1 MSKGDNLG
9 NNNTSETI
17 NSKKTPQT
25 LEERTWEKISEH
37 LKKMVPA
44 DAYKRWFSESTLV
57 SFSEVECL
65 LAVPSDI
72 HELWIETNF
81 AKEFKAAISAVLGMD
96 CHPKIKCVESLTKE
110 ESASESDGENE
121 NGKKK
126 QSKGAN
132 SDELFEIEAEDEP
145 DEDQATLE
153 KKIKQIGLKQL
164 YNFQRFVVGDNN
176 QFAHAASQ
184 AVAGGTG
191 STYNP
196 LFIHGGSGL
205 GKTHLM
211 HSIGQEIIR
220 LNPRKKIA
228 LLTAEAFTNEFIT
241 ALQQG
246 KIDRFRNRYRKV
258 DMLLIDDVHFL
269 AGKEK
274 SQEEFFHTFNTLL
287 DSGTQVVL
295 TSDRPACEI
304 KLLAPRLMTRF
315 ESGLAVPLEPPH
327 LETRKAILQKKL
339 EDWNTEIAPEIID
352 MLAERITSSVRRL
365 EGALV
370 RVATYGSLGGGSL
383 TMPQV
388 EDLLADIL
396 REEASK
402 TPSIDQIQKTVSE
415 HFDMRLADMTSRRR
429 PAKIAYARQ
438 IAMFLSR
445 ELTRS
450 SLKEVGEAFG
460 GRDHGTII
468 HACRKITGDM
478 ETDHQTK
485 QSVSYLKN
493 QLTS

>member
-1 MSKGDNLG
+1 VTEKES
-9 NNNTSETI
+9 
-17 NSKKTPQT
+17 
-25 LEERTWEKISEH
+25 TWNKISIH
-37 LKKMVPA
+37 LQNMVPA
-44 DAYKRWFSESTLV
+44 DAYKRWFSEARLE
-57 SFSEVECL
+57 SFSEVECQI
-65 LAVPSDI
+65 AVPSDI

-81 AKEFKAAISAVLGMD
+81 SKELRQAINLILGLDCQIKIISGSTEPSIAVQG
-96 CHPKIKCVESLTKE
+96 E
-110 ESASESDGENE
+110 EDL
-121 NGKKK
+121 NGKNGNAGEVNKD
-126 QSKGAN
+126 SAPEG
-132 SDELFEIEAEDEP
+132 ELFEVEKKEGE
-145 DEDQATLE
+145 EDQAQLE
-153 KKIKQIGLKQL
+153 KQLKTIGLKQL
-164 YNFQRFVVGDNN
+164 YNFDRFVVGDNN
-176 QFAHAASQ
+176 QFAHAASK
-184 AVAGGTG
+184 AVASGAGAA
-191 STYNP
+191 YNP

-211 HSIGQEIIR
+211 HAIGQDFIKHA
-220 LNPRKKIA
+220 PKAKIA

-241 ALQQG
+241 ALQVG
-246 KIDRFRNRYRKV
+246 KIDRFRAKYRKV
-258 DMLLIDDVHFL
+258 DVMLIDDVHFL

-295 TSDRPACEI
+295 TSDRAACEI
-304 KLLAPRLMTRF
+304 KQLAPRLMTRF
-315 ESGLAVPLEPPH
+315 ECGLTVPLQPPH
-327 LETRKAILQKKL
+327 IETRKAILQKKL
-339 EDWNTEIAPEIID
+339 EDWNTEISDEIID

-383 TMPQV
+383 TMNQV

-396 REEASK
+396 REEAAK

-415 HFDMRLADMTSRRR
+415 HFDLRLADMTSRRR

-468 HACRKITGDM
+468 HACRKIQGDM
-478 ETDHQTK
+478 DSDHQTK
-485 QSVSYLKN
+485 QSVNTLKA